1 MLNILISINE
11 ISVSILFN
19 LLFAHILYRVFMV
32 GNLALGGFTCLNLQ
46 SIAQR
51 NEELGNMIHSI
62 DFSVL
67 ILGKKF
73 VKVSCFRLS

>member
-1 MLNILISINE
+1 
-11 ISVSILFN
+11 
-19 LLFAHILYRVFMV
+19 MV

-73 VKVSCFRLS
+73 VKVSCFRYLRASSNRNGQKNRKIGIHVHKK